1 MSKPP
6 LTDVQIEALKAVDDF
21 EGLGQAVDSLM
32 HLPQSL
38 CKMRGHCCKVATFKG
53 SMSVEELKAT
63 AAGDSVD
70 AGNAQDFLT
79 LFIPYESQD
88 AVRAVAPEFV
98 ERVRGEADT
107 ADKDNIAFFHCR
119 FVGDKGQCMVHED
132 RPTGCRMYPFP
143 HSKTV
148 YHPGCGF
155 EQQGKANW
163 NKIQEIMTFF
173 DTRLK
178 ALQSEAQQI
187 ESVLAPE
194 DPPAPETH

>member
-1 MSKPP
+1 MSQQP
-6 LTDVQIEALKAVDDF
+6 LSDTAIEALKATDDF
-21 EGLGQAVDSLM
+21 ESLGKAVESLM

-53 SMSVEELKAT
+53 SMSVEQLKET
-63 AAGDSVD
+63 AAGDSAD

-79 LFIPYESQD
+79 LFIPYATQEE
-88 AVRAVAPEFV
+88 VRHIAPEFV
-98 ERVRGEADT
+98 ERVRAEAET
-107 ADKDNIAFFHCR
+107 SEKDNIAFFHCR
-119 FVGDKGQCMVHED
+119 FLAPTGGCMVHED

-155 EQQGKANW
+155 EEQGKANW
-163 NKIQEIMTFF
+163 QKVETIMTFF

-178 ALQSEAQQI
+178 ALQSEAQAI
-187 ESVLAPE
+187 EHVLAPE
-194 DPPAPETH
+194 DETGSE